1 MINLRAM
8 KKETSDEYIPRSV
21 NKARAWVRGLPIT
34 NLGETTRRLYM
45 GLVDFNQSRI
55 SSVARIDIA
64 DTLHNTA
71 SLVLG
76 NLQRHLVSRAFPLP
90 QKSQRIFE
98 LKQSLLLELA
108 GSYQLAAVD
117 MITTASITKR
127 PLLKAIYS
135 AMLYLSEVLLQHYTV
150 YAKTRDT
157 LWHDMHHLYLLACD
171 NGLQNMVVLKD
182 NDGLATINDVYKYA
196 NLLALSNP
204 YSLRQGEI
212 ERLEHLFH
220 VLLPLV
226 EIHPNADTIKTELS
240 YIIHLNRDAHAALV
254 PVSDILNSPTIRVLD
269 LSELIKKLDCY
280 ISALENNTKPSKYYL
295 FKDIGISLAKRL
307 VFHFT
312 RVRNRSAKRYV
323 KNENISVVTGLSN
336 VVTVLDNNDKLESL
350 NNAELDDLSA
360 SAFDKDQNMAVD
372 ALYSSKNNSTSQSS
386 KPNSAPTVSDT
397 ATPTVLMQTWL
408 VTNSSVG
415 GYGLLWR
422 NDEPSAARVGSIV
435 GLRSAHD
442 AEVEWQI
449 GTIRWI
455 EFIKERGLCV
465 GIEFLAPYVVPIA
478 VKHINHV
485 KKPVQNLPIAGLM
498 LPPIEGIRPEPELLF
513 PPQMFRTG
521 DELQV
526 AFSLHEETIRLT
538 NRDECTGSFG
548 IFGYNVVKKETLKLE
563 DVIDEE
569 DYSAIW
575 GGL

>member
-1 MINLRAM
+1 MINLKAM
-8 KKETSDEYIPRSV
+8 TKDISDEYIPRSAH
-21 NKARAWVRGLPIT
+21 KARAWVKDLPIT

-55 SSVARIDIA
+55 SSVSRIDIA
-64 DTLHNTA
+64 DTLGDTA
-71 SLVLG
+71 TLVLG

-135 AMLYLSEVLLQHYTV
+135 AMLYLSEVLLQHYMV
-150 YAKTRDT
+150 YTKTRDT

-171 NGLQNMVVLKD
+171 NDLQNTVVLKD
-182 NDGLATINDVYKYA
+182 NDGLASINDVYKYA

-226 EIHPNADTIKTELS
+226 EIHPNADTIETELS

-323 KNENISVVTGLSN
+323 KNENISMVTGLSN
-336 VVTVLDNNDKLESL
+336 VVTVLNNSDKLESL
-350 NNAELDDLSA
+350 HNETADNPDSNDESA
-360 SAFDKDQNMAVD
+360 IA
-372 ALYSSKNNSTSQSS
+372 
-386 KPNSAPTVSDT
+386 NSAYITVENLYHGIDKSQTVSDT
-397 ATPTVLMQTWL
+397 ATPSILMQTWL

-422 NDEPSAARVGSIV
+422 NEEPSAARVGAIV
-435 GLRSAHD
+435 ALRSAHD

-455 EFIKERGLCV
+455 EFIKGRGLCV

-478 VKHINHV
+478 VKKVNHMSKSV
-485 KKPVQNLPIAGLM
+485 HNLPISGLM

-513 PPQMFRTG
+513 PPQMFRVG

-526 AFSLHEETIRLT
+526 AFALHEETIRLT
-538 NRDECTGSFG
+538 HRDECTGSFG

-575 GGL
+575 GSL

>member
-1 MINLRAM
+1 MINLKTM
-8 KKETSDEYIPRSV
+8 KKNTSDEYIPRSV
-21 NKARAWVRGLPIT
+21 HKARAWVRDLPIT

-55 SSVARIDIA
+55 SSVTRIDIA
-64 DTLHNTA
+64 DTLAETA
-71 SLVLG
+71 TLVLS

-117 MITTASITKR
+117 MITTASIAKR
-127 PLLKAIYS
+127 PLLKAIHS
-135 AMLYLSEVLLQHYTV
+135 AMAYLSEVLLQHYMV

-171 NGLQNMVVLKD
+171 HDLQDSVAVKD
-182 NDGLATINDVYKYA
+182 NNGLATINDVYKYA

-220 VLLPLV
+220 LLLPLV
-226 EIHPNADTIKTELS
+226 EIHPNADTIETELS

-269 LSELIKKLDCY
+269 LSPLITKLDCY

-312 RVRNRSAKRYV
+312 RVRNRSAKRYI
-323 KNENISVVTGLSN
+323 KNENISMVTGLSN
-336 VVTVLDNNDKLESL
+336 VVTVLNNNDKIESL
-350 NNAELDDLSA
+350 NNAELDNLVLKEPRQSNHYA
-360 SAFDKDQNMAVD
+360 MESLYVGEDK
-372 ALYSSKNNSTSQSS
+372 KSTSSDSS
-386 KPNSAPTVSDT
+386 PV
-397 ATPTVLMQTWL
+397 VLMQTWL

-422 NDEPSAARVGSIV
+422 NEEPSAARVGAIV
-435 GLRSAHD
+435 ALRSAHD

-455 EFIKERGLCV
+455 EFIKGRGLCV

-485 KKPVQNLPIAGLM
+485 KNPVKNLPIAGLM

-513 PPQMFRTG
+513 PPQMFRSG

-526 AFSLHEETIRLT
+526 AFALHEETIRLT
-538 NRDECTGSFG
+538 HRDECTGSFA

-575 GGL
+575 RSL

>member
-8 KKETSDEYIPRSV
+8 TEKISDEYIPRSV
-21 NKARAWVRGLPIT
+21 NKARAWVRDLPIT

-64 DTLHNTA
+64 DTLEDTA
-71 SLVLG
+71 ALVLS

-108 GSYQLAAVD
+108 GAYQLATVD
-117 MITTASITKR
+117 MITTASISKR
-127 PLLKAIYS
+127 PLLKGIYS
-135 AMLYLSEVLLQHYTV
+135 AMLYLSEVLLQHYMV
-150 YAKTRDT
+150 YTKTRDT

-171 NGLQNMVVLKD
+171 NALQNIVVLKN

-220 VLLPLV
+220 LLLPLV
-226 EIHPNADTIKTELS
+226 EIHPNADHIETELS

-269 LSELIKKLDCY
+269 LSQLIKKLDCY
-280 ISALENNTKPSKYYL
+280 ISALEKNTKPSKYYL

-323 KNENISVVTGLSN
+323 KNENISMVTGLSN
-336 VVTVLDNNDKLESL
+336 VVTVLNNNDKLESL
-350 NNAELDDLSA
+350 NNDDLGLTGSGLTG
-360 SAFDKDQNMAVD
+360 SRSTSTHVNNNHAVD
-372 ALYSSKNNSTSQSS
+372 SLYESSVQEASI
-386 KPNSAPTVSDT
+386 SDT
-397 ATPTVLMQTWL
+397 APIVLMQTWL

-422 NDEPSAARVGSIV
+422 NDEPSAARVGAIV
-435 GLRSAHD
+435 ALRSAHD
-442 AEVEWQI
+442 TEVEWQI

-455 EFIKERGLCV
+455 EFIKGRGLCV
-465 GIEFLAPYVVPIA
+465 GVEFLAPYVVPIA
-478 VKHINHV
+478 VKNINHV

-498 LPPIEGIRPEPELLF
+498 LPPIDGIRPEPELLF
-513 PPQMFRTG
+513 PPEMFRTG

-526 AFSLHEETIRLT
+526 AFALHEETICLT
-538 NRDECTGSFG
+538 HRDECTGSFG

-575 GGL
+575 GSL